1 MSRSVR
7 VRAWLPIVAAAS
19 LLAGCGSSWDAP
31 ESCEGEAW
39 FESQIFFGHNMPG
52 GGEINEVLWRDFVEG
67 VVAPRFR
74 NGFTVLESTG
84 FWMPEGSAQ
93 TEREQGKVLIV
104 LYRDE
109 ERGSKAVQEVAQSYA
124 ARFNQEAVLRA
135 DRRACVTFHR
145 GAATTQQ

>member
-1 MSRSVR
+1 MSRSFR
-7 VRAWLPIVAAAS
+7 MRALPPIATALL
-19 LLAGCGSSWDAP
+19 LLAGCGSGWDAP

-52 GGEINEVLWRDFVEG
+52 GGEVNEVLWRDFLEG
-67 VVAPRFR
+67 VVTPRFR
-74 NGFTVLESTG
+74 NGFTVLEATG

-93 TEREQGKVLIV
+93 TESEQGKVLIV
-104 LYRDE
+104 MYRDE
-109 ERGSKAVQEVAQSYA
+109 EAGSKAVRDIAQSYA

-145 GAATTQQ
+145 GVTTTQ